1 MLKLHIDQVKLP
13 TKDRPLDTRIAGD
26 DKYFPFFRDCIGA
39 IDGTHIEVYV
49 DTAQVPAFRNR
60 KGTLSQNVLGVCTFD
75 LQFSYIYPGWEG
87 SAHDVRV
94 LDDAMNQG
102 DFEIPAGKF
111 YLADAGY
118 TNR

>member
-1 MLKLHIDQVKLP
+1 ML
-13 TKDRPLDTRIAGD
+13 
-26 DKYFPFFRDCIGA
+26 GA
-39 IDGTHIEVYV
+39 
-49 DTAQVPAFRNR
+49 
-60 KGTLSQNVLGVCTFD
+60 CTFD

-94 LDDAMNQG
+94 LDDAMSQG
-102 DFEIPAGKF
+102 GFEIPAGKF